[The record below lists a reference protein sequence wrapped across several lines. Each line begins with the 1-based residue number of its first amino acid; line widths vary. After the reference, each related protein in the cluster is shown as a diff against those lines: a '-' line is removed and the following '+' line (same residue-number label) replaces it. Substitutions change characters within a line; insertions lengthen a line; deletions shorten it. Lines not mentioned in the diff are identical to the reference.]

1 MLLACTHVA
10 ISIVAGFS
18 TPAASYVPRLQ
29 ASRAT
34 VRAQATAVDVV
45 AATQDFLKTATGYYS
60 PVDAAKL
67 DDEFVFRA
75 PTIAQQEGLHQH
87 DDDARDIRGLS
98 RHHT

>member
-1 MLLACTHVA
+1 MHVA

-18 TPAASYVPRLQ
+18 MLPAASYVPRLH

-67 DDEFVFRA
+67 DDDFVFRA
-75 PTIAQQEGLHQH
+75 PTIGPLNKKDYNHQH
-87 DDDARDIRGLS
+87 GDDARDIRGLS
-98 RHHT
+98 RHYT